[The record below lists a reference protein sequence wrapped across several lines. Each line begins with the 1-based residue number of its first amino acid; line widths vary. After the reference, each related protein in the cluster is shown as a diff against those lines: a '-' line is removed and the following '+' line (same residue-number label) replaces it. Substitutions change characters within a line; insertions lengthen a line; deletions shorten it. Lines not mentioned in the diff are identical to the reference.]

1 MCAINLRLRVLLV
14 QTLRD
19 ALLARYRP
27 LKLVIQREVHPL
39 TQTFQHGLLT
49 RQTQLRMLLLQTMVK
64 LGKAAGTVG
73 EEVVHRHLQAL
84 LPVLDLTQQLQLVTA
99 DYLCRRGRRGRA

>member
-1 MCAINLRLRVLLV
+1 MCAINLRLRILLV
-14 QTLRD
+14 QTLRR

-49 RQTQLRMLLLQTMVK
+49 RETQLRMLLLQTMVK

-73 EEVVHRHLQAL
+73 EEVVHRHLQRCC
-84 LPVLDLTQQLQLVTA
+84 PFWI
-99 DYLCRRGRRGRA
+99 